1 MGTFFSSWS
10 TPLLLKKGRAAAAL
24 LVLLEKL
31 EFVILARVLV
41 MVGGWGDG
49 RVALVHKRGCTVS
62 TINICIATKQCNSN

>member
-1 MGTFFSSWS
+1 MGTFFSILVH
-10 TPLLLKKGRAAAAL
+10 TTIVKKGRAAAAL

-41 MVGGWGDG
+41 MVGGGGDG